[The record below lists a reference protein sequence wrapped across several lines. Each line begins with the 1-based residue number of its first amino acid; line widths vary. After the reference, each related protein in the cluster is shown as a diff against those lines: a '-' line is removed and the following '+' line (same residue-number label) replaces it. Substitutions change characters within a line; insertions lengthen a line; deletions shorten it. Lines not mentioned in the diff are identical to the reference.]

1 MDRTTERGQMILEML
16 ILVLMF
22 AGFFLVAATIAQS
35 SETQQTKYRFTK
47 QSGKFR

>member
-22 AGFFLVAATIAQS
+22 AGFFLVAATISQS
-35 SETQQTKYRFTK
+35 SEKQQKHYRFEK
-47 QSGKFR
+47 AGRKNR